1 MGKKIIA
8 IQSKNGTS
16 YLYEDKSYWNK
27 EKGYSTHERKC
38 IGKLTP
44 EGDPVYNEYY
54 QTREK
59 INELTAET
67 EAKNPGTISS
77 TAFVGETLVLDKVSA
92 QTGMV
97 DVLTES
103 FGERD
108 AKHIIALAYYQVC
121 RGKALSNAGDWLDQ
135 RGYGDLRLN
144 SQRVSELLERLKE
157 DKINTFFKGWSKKH
171 AESGDQLFDI
181 TSISTYG
188 KRNPY
193 AEYGYNR
200 DRENLEQINLALLTS
215 CPNGLPLWYTMLPG
229 SMSDKVVLDYV
240 VSMMKKMEVPKFTF
254 VGDRGFYS
262 EHNLKLLSDNRYKF
276 TIPVPSHIGWQKKL
290 IAEHR
295 QTLIH
300 PDHLLED
307 KDGGNIMYGKTVY
320 KTTGHGRTWYHIY
333 FDPARKDKVIA
344 SFMTKLR
351 TLKDELEDNKLIESH
366 SALYKQYFIVKDTP
380 TRGRK
385 VTYNNEAIQ
394 EFIDSDS
401 CYWVLMS
408 TSAKTASEALE
419 QYRERNGV
427 ELHFDDEKNLLD
439 LRRLKNH
446 NEQTIRGKIF
456 VTFVS
461 LIILVQLRKMV
472 KAVEA
477 KKRKYWSEHDML
489 RKVETYAKIHF
500 EGKYKDVY
508 TTPTSAQRLVLDIF
522 GITYP
527 NNNGRKEIAMGDE
540 R

>member
-1 MGKKIIA
+1 M
-8 IQSKNGTS
+8 S
-16 YLYEDKSYWNK
+16 
-27 EKGYSTHERKC
+27 
-38 IGKLTP
+38 
-44 EGDPVYNEYY
+44 
-54 QTREK
+54 
-59 INELTAET
+59 AET
-67 EAKNPGTISS
+67 GIAN
-77 TAFVGETLVLDKVSA
+77 VLA
-92 QTGMV
+92 
-97 DVLTES
+97 ES
-103 FGERD
+103 FGESD
-108 AKHIIALAYYQVC
+108 ALKIIALAYYQIC

-135 RGYGDLRLN
+135 RGYGNLHLS
-144 SQRVSELLERLKE
+144 SQRVSELLERLKD
-157 DKINTFFKGWSKKH
+157 DKNNTFFKGWSKKH
-171 AESGDQLFDI
+171 AEGGNQLFDL

-200 DRENLEQINLALLTS
+200 DGENLEQINLALLTS
-215 CPNGLPLWYTMLPG
+215 CQNGLPLWYTMLPG

-240 VSMMKKMEVPKFTF
+240 LSMMKKMEVARFTF

-262 EHNLKLLSDNRYKF
+262 ERNLKLLSENGYKF
-276 TIPVPSHIGWQKKL
+276 TIPVPSNIGWQKKL

-300 PDHLLED
+300 PDNLLED
-307 KDGGNIMYGKTVY
+307 KDAGSIMYGKTVY
-320 KTTGHGRTWYHIY
+320 KTTEHGRTWYHIY

-344 SFMTKLR
+344 SFMAKLR
-351 TLKDELEDNKLIESH
+351 TMKDELEDNKLVELHNS
-366 SALYKQYFIVKDTP
+366 LYKQYFIVKDTP
-380 TRGRK
+380 ARGRK

-408 TSAKTASEALE
+408 TSAKTASESLE

-427 ELHFDDEKNLLD
+427 ELYFDDEKNLLD

-446 NEQTIRGKIF
+446 NEQTIKGKIF

-461 LIILVQLRKMV
+461 LIILAQLRKMV

-477 KKRKYWSEHDML
+477 KKRRYWSEHDML
-489 RKVETYAKIHF
+489 RKVETYAKVHF

-508 TTPTSAQRLVLDIF
+508 TTPSAAQRLVFDIF

-527 NNNGRKEIAMGDE
+527 SNNGRGEKE
-540 R
+540 